1 MPAISRIQK
10 EQALRAAGI
19 ALRPYPT
26 LATLAPAGDQ
36 RAADLALLDAG
47 TAWERELERLY
58 LQLLMTQAQAA
69 SGDAGQVFVEFSRKE
84 GLAAGLEQLNRR
96 VPHRYT
102 AVYRLE
108 GNLLRNIELIDKA
121 HEVTPE
127 FLAEVPLG
135 TSFCQYVLR
144 DGLFLTS
151 NSAQDDR
158 LDGHPYQ
165 GVMVAYHGVPIM
177 DSTGALFGSLCHF
190 DVEEQP
196 LSDLEFEHLK
206 AVARVI
212 RPLLDD
218 AP

>member
-1 MPAISRIQK
+1 MPALSRAQK
-10 EQALRAAGI
+10 EQALRVAGI
-19 ALRPYPT
+19 TLPSYPT
-26 LATLAPAGDQ
+26 LATVAAAGDQ

-69 SGDAGQVFVEFSRKE
+69 PGDAGQVFVELSRRE
-84 GLAAGLEQLNRR
+84 GLAAGLEQLNQR

-102 AVYRLE
+102 AVYRLQ
-108 GNLLRNIELIDKA
+108 GDVLRNIELVDKVR
-121 HEVTPE
+121 EIKPE

-190 DVEEQP
+190 DVQEQP

-206 AVARVI
+206 AIAQVI
-212 RPLLDD
+212 RPLLGG

>member
-1 MPAISRIQK
+1 MPALSRVQK
-10 EQALRAAGI
+10 ENALRAAGI

-26 LATLAPAGDQ
+26 LASVSPAADQ

-47 TAWERELERLY
+47 TAWEHELERLY
-58 LQLLMTQAQAA
+58 LQFLMTQAQATPD
-69 SGDAGQVFVEFSRKE
+69 DAAQAFLELSRRE
-84 GLAAGLEQLNRR
+84 GLAAGLERLNQR
-96 VPHRYT
+96 VAHRYT

-108 GNLLRNIELIDKA
+108 GDLLKNIELVDKA
-121 HEVTPE
+121 HEVKPE

-151 NSAQDDR
+151 NSAGDDR
-158 LDGHPYQ
+158 LNGHPYQ

-177 DSTGALFGSLCHF
+177 DGTGTLFGSLCHF
-190 DVEEQP
+190 DVQEQP

-206 AVARVI
+206 AIAQVI
-212 RPLLDD
+212 RPLLGD
-218 AP
+218 AS